1 MNDDHEPTTNDD
13 GSPDGAATL
22 IGDICARVAEGPQTD
37 RGVSFTV
44 GYVLTIAIAVILIT
58 GVVIA
63 VGQVVADQR
72 SETIRSG
79 ASVVGDQTA
88 AAVMEVDRLS
98 QDGSGQTNVSIA
110 LRLPDRLAGQP
121 YTVSLRGD
129 DTDSFVVVRTEEPS
143 VSVSTPLTNR
153 TRLEPTNVTGDDIR
167 VVHRADEGQVTL
179 VGDGS

>member
-1 MNDDHEPTTNDD
+1 MNDGDSTSDD
-13 GSPDGAATL
+13 GSTASGTTV
-22 IGDICARVAEGPQTD
+22 IGDICGRVAERPRTD

-44 GYVLTIAIAVILIT
+44 GYVLTVAIAVVLIT
-58 GVVIA
+58 GVVVS

-88 AAVMEVDRLS
+88 AAVMEVDRLARHGGAS
-98 QDGSGQTNVSIA
+98 NVSIA

-121 YTVSLRGD
+121 YTVSLRGN

-143 VSVSTPLTNR
+143 VSVSTPLTNS
-153 TRLEPTNVTGDDIR
+153 THLEETTVTGEDIR
-167 VVHRADEGQVTL
+167 VVHRADEGRVTL
-179 VGDGS
+179 VGDDA